1 MNPRIKRLYDLMP
14 VALQNLV
21 LSGYSAIL
29 HKQRYGGRFDEFR
42 RLFEE
47 SQWYSREQLE
57 EYQRERLVSLVR
69 EAYDMVPYYR
79 KLFDGI
85 KLKPSDINSLADLP
99 KIPTLT
105 REQLKSHFHELVS
118 SRYDERRL
126 VKGHT
131 SGTTG
136 SPLEICYDPDTI
148 NATYACLDRQFLWAG
163 CRLERGGDAIAVVRG
178 NIIVPLQQSK
188 PPFWRYNHF
197 HNNLLMSSFH
207 LSPANLDA
215 YFEELRRFRPKL
227 LDGYPSNMY
236 VLAKHLLNQ
245 GRTFPMH
252 AVATS
257 SETLYDFQREAMEKA
272 FECHVFDYF
281 GLAERN
287 VFAVECD
294 HHEGHH
300 LCDEYGVTEILDRD
314 DQPISD
320 GLVGK
325 MVATSLHNRAMPLI
339 RYVTNDMTALKPEA
353 CSCGRGLRLM
363 EDVTT
368 KAEDILTLPDGR
380 LISSSV
386 LTHPFK
392 PLNSVQESQIIQKD
406 YDHVVV
412 LVVPR
417 DDYTEADSRHL
428 VVELQARLGED
439 VTVEIQKVESIP
451 RSKAGKFKWVISE
464 VDLGI

>member
-1 MNPRIKRLYDLMP
+1 
-14 VALQNLV
+14 
-21 LSGYSAIL
+21 
-29 HKQRYGGRFDEFR
+29 
-42 RLFEE
+42 
-47 SQWYSREQLE
+47 
-57 EYQRERLVSLVR
+57 
-69 EAYDMVPYYR
+69 VPYYR

-85 KLKPSDINSLADLP
+85 RLKPADISSLADLR
-99 KIPTLT
+99 KIPVLS
-105 REQLKSHFHELVS
+105 REQFKSHFHELVS
-118 SRYDERRL
+118 KKYDERRL
-126 VKGHT
+126 AIGHT

-136 SPLEICYDPDTI
+136 SPLEIYYDPDTI
-148 NATYACLDRQFLWAG
+148 HATYACLDRQFRWAG
-163 CRLERGGDAIAVVRG
+163 CRLAQGGDPIAVARG
-178 NIIVPLQQSK
+178 NIIVPLQQKK
-188 PPFWRYNHF
+188 PPFWRYNRF
-197 HNNLLMSSFH
+197 HNTLLMSSFH

-236 VLAKHLLNQ
+236 ILAKHLLNQ

-272 FECHVFDYF
+272 FECRVFDYF
-281 GLAERN
+281 GLAERTI
-287 VFAVECD
+287 FAAECD

-300 LCDEYGVTEILDRD
+300 LCDEYGVTEILDAD
-314 DQPISD
+314 DQPLAD
-320 GLVGK
+320 GLMGK
-325 MVATSLHNRAMPLI
+325 MVTTSLHNRAMPMI
-339 RYVTNDMTALKPEA
+339 RYVTNDMAALKTEA

-368 KAEDILTLPDGR
+368 KAEDILTLADGR

-392 PLNSVQESQIIQKD
+392 PLNSVQESQIIQKS
-406 YDHVVV
+406 YDHIVV
-412 LVVPR
+412 LIIPR
-417 DDYTEADSRHL
+417 EDYTEADSKHL

-439 VTVEIQKVESIP
+439 VTVEIRKVQSIP